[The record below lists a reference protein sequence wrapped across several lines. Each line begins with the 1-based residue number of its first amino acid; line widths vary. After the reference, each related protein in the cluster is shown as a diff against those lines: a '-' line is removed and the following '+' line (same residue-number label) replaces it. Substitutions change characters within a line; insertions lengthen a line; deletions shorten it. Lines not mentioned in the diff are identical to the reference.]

1 MKRWTNTELI
11 EIEKVR
17 RDWLESN
24 RMGVSPHFEEVKV
37 GDTLPR
43 RVIGPHTIASFT
55 TEYRAFLFKPD
66 VDELARGVEVA
77 VARLVA
83 CSKRRRA
90 SSDHR
95 GLSLVVSA

>member
-1 MKRWTNTELI
+1 
-11 EIEKVR
+11 
-17 RDWLESN
+17 
-24 RMGVSPHFEEVKV
+24 MGVSPHFEEVKV

-77 VARLVA
+77 VAHLVRHA
-83 CSKRRRA
+83 SKRRRA

-95 GLSLVVSA
+95 GCHLW